1 MAKTDWQMEDKVQPE
16 DLNQIGQE
24 INDNAADLLDHKS
37 AAVLDHPDG
46 SVTTEKLADGAV
58 TASKVAAD
66 VAKTAD
72 LAAHANTTSGA
83 HGATSAATPNTIVQ
97 RDPVGRFKAAAPAAA
112 DDVARLAEVMAAE
125 SSIENTLLP
134 TLQSVKTK
142 TDLIGTTGDGT
153 STASLFGRLAAVKG
167 KTDLIGTVSDASGT
181 ASVFG
186 KFADIKAKTD
196 LIGST
201 SDGTP
206 AGTVFG
212 KFATIKAKTDLIGST
227 SDAAGTTTV
236 FGRLAD
242 VKAKTDL
249 IGATGDSSSASTVF
263 GRLAAVKTKTDLI
276 GATGDSSATATVF
289 GRLAAIKEKTD
300 LINNGSNSLELEW
313 SSSIKPYN
321 VAYLSTNGSNT
332 LDIPDRQ
339 HFGRATGGEAGLIF
353 PVTTLLIPLSSLPLI
368 LAAFLK

>member
-1 MAKTDWQMEDKVQPE
+1 MPRR
-16 DLNQIGQE
+16 
-24 INDNAADLLDHKS
+24 LD
-37 AAVLDHPDG
+37 DHPDG

-83 HGATSAATPNTIVQ
+83 YGATSAATPNTIVQ

-201 SDGTP
+201 SDGTS

-227 SDAAGTTTV
+227 SDAARTTTV

-242 VKAKTDL
+242 
-249 IGATGDSSSASTVF
+249 
-263 GRLAAVKTKTDLI
+263 VKTKTDLI
-276 GATGDSSATATVF
+276 GATGDSSSTATVF

-300 LINNGSNSLELEW
+300 LINNGSNSLELKW

-332 LDIPDRQ
+332 LDISDRQ
-339 HFGRATGGEAGLIF
+339 HFGRAAGGEAGLIF
-353 PVTTLLIPLSSLPLI
+353 PVTTCSSPFLLSR
-368 LAAFLK
+368 